1 MVVVQDGPQQ
11 ENEKPLRIYGDPQKV
26 EHAKQLVYDLI
37 AEKEMEVSVSLAL
50 FFFSFKYFVRMVL
63 LRSITNF
70 KQKFQ
75 SVVVICWLRSKRPRS
90 FGWIYRGLRV
100 YSPLNEWRYPFSYF
114 CWWQDLLAGVFEFE
128 NCDWRCETSKRW
140 WIIAT

>member
-75 SVVVICWLRSKRPRS
+75 SVVVIC
-90 FGWIYRGLRV
+90 
-100 YSPLNEWRYPFSYF
+100 
-114 CWWQDLLAGVFEFE
+114 
-128 NCDWRCETSKRW
+128 
-140 WIIAT
+140 

>member
-50 FFFSFKYFVRMVL
+50 FFFPLNTSYVWFSYV
-63 LRSITNF
+63 
-70 KQKFQ
+70 Q
-75 SVVVICWLRSKRPRS
+75 SQISNRS
-90 FGWIYRGLRV
+90 FR
-100 YSPLNEWRYPFSYF
+100 
-114 CWWQDLLAGVFEFE
+114 A
-128 NCDWRCETSKRW
+128 
-140 WIIAT
+140 

>member
-50 FFFSFKYFVRMVL
+50 LLSVFFS
-63 LRSITNF
+63 
-70 KQKFQ
+70 
-75 SVVVICWLRSKRPRS
+75 
-90 FGWIYRGLRV
+90 
-100 YSPLNEWRYPFSYF
+100 
-114 CWWQDLLAGVFEFE
+114 
-128 NCDWRCETSKRW
+128 
-140 WIIAT
+140 